1 MRGLISEEQP
11 GTLGVASALRQA
23 IPAVYQEDPLFMLLC
38 AAFDDLMAPLVTAVD
53 CFDAYLDPYLAP
65 ADFLPWLAALVGY
78 QGQVRQGTSDER
90 ARIAGAVRDHTRR
103 GTALGVREAAARAAA
118 VPLEQVE
125 LDDPGGTRWSTVAGA
140 ASGDW
145 LRGAGAVPASGKGA
159 GADPGANLGAGA
171 NANAD
176 ASAGATVRVS
186 ALVPSSAQRD
196 PQKVLAAV
204 RAAIEEAAGVHC
216 GIAVELVAAAAGEAA
231 APPSRSRPSGART
244 YGGESEP

>member
-1 MRGLISEEQP
+1 MRGPISEEQP
-11 GTLGVASALRQA
+11 GALGVASALRQA

-65 ADFLPWLAALVGY
+65 TDFLPWLAALIGY
-78 QGQVRQGTSDER
+78 QGSVRHGTDDER

-103 GTALGVREAAARAAA
+103 GTALGLREAAARAAG

-125 LDDPGGTRWSTVAGA
+125 LDDPGGTRWSTVPGA

-145 LRGAGAVPASGKGA
+145 PPISAQMSG
-159 GADPGANLGAGA
+159 NT
-171 NANAD
+171 NAN
-176 ASAGATVRVS
+176 ATVRVS
-186 ALVPSSAQRD
+186 ALVPSGAQRD
-196 PQKVLAAV
+196 SQKVLAAV

-216 GIAVELVAAAAGEAA
+216 GIAVELVAAGETAQ
-231 APPSRSRPSGART
+231 PSRARPSGART